1 MQPRNL
7 ATLFFLATINL
18 LGGTAAKVLALNNRS
33 SIPPSQL
40 SQATHLRGR
49 INTSNWRLCLFPCQR
64 RHDVDSKMSNTR
76 VIDRASE

>member
-1 MQPRNL
+1 SSLTALGACHKFTGDRVETYEVPMQPRNL
-7 ATLFFLATINL
+7 ATWFFLAAINL

-49 INTSNWRLCLFPCQR
+49 INT
-64 RHDVDSKMSNTR
+64 
-76 VIDRASE
+76 